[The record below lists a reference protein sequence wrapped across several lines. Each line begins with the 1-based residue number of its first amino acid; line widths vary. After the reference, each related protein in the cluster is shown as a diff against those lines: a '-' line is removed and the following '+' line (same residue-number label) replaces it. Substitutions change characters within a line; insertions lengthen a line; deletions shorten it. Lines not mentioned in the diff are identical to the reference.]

1 MDGKLQTQLDRD
13 GFVLLRG
20 LLSAGEVGALLDRL
34 EALWAEEGNQAGAEN
49 YIEKNTRRLANL
61 ANKGE
66 IFRSVFA
73 QPTVIELVQQ
83 VLGPD
88 FRLSMLNA
96 RDALPGGGP
105 SQPLHSDADHG
116 AKQDEKGYLACTAV
130 WMLDDFTR
138 RNGATRLIPGTHR
151 TPQLPKEV
159 LADVLAPH
167 PDEIIVEG
175 RAGDVLVFNG
185 HCWHAGGA
193 NLTEAPRRAIL
204 AHYLR
209 ADQPQRLIQKDALTP
224 EVQARMNPVERKI
237 LGLEDLD

>member
-1 MDGKLQTQLDRD
+1 MQRQLDKG

-20 LLSAGEVGALLDRL
+20 LLSAEEVNALLDRL
-34 EALWAEEGNQAGAEN
+34 EAVWAEEGDLAGAEN
-49 YIEKNTRRLANL
+49 YVEKNTRRLANL
-61 ANKGE
+61 AKKGD

-73 QPTVIELVQQ
+73 HPTVIELVQA

-151 TPQLPKEV
+151 IAQLPKEV
-159 LADVLAPH
+159 LADVVAPH
-167 PDEIIVEG
+167 PDEIIVAG

-193 NLTEAPRRAIL
+193 NLTERPRRAIL

-209 ADQPQRLIQKDALTP
+209 ADQPQRLKQKNALAP
-224 EVQARMNPVERKI
+224 EAQARMSPVERQI
-237 LGLEDLD
+237 LGLDDPG